1 MNANVTDGCLIP
13 IDYCRA
19 HDYHRRFY
27 VLQLDLQHTMHR
39 STEDRHQRLER
50 VDHVTHANDVT
61 LETQMQFIQTRAN
74 ERKCKCKRKLA
85 RERKRA
91 RGTRKTQNS
100 TCPLPSI
107 SQNIYHTSAVHSDLS
122 TELPH
127 PLHLISHSVPL
138 RNSSHRFGEA

>member
-61 LETQMQFIQTRAN
+61 LETQMQFIQTRAY

-91 RGTRKTQNS
+91 RGKRKILRARITSLNCVS
-100 TCPLPSI
+100 RRTKI
-107 SQNIYHTSAVHSDLS
+107 SLIWLS
-122 TELPH
+122 
-127 PLHLISHSVPL
+127 V
-138 RNSSHRFGEA
+138 SSEIAASGYALTIIVVT